1 MPVRRRV
8 HLTSLRASIGH
19 LVRLRYQHVKRCI
32 FSGDLTR
39 HVVFHQQS
47 GTQFCSLK
55 EKLVDVGVAFGCRM
69 LAGGT
74 RSISKDLCFPT
85 RVPRNIVRG
94 FARIRGINKWITS
107 LKCCEKFQTSLEISR
122 EVLSGNW

>member
-1 MPVRRRV
+1 MPVQRRV

-19 LVRLRYQHVKRCI
+19 LVRLLYQHVTQCI

-55 EKLVDVGVAFGCRM
+55 EKLVDVGVAFGCRV
-69 LAGGT
+69 LADRT
-74 RSISKDLCFPT
+74 RSISIDLCFPT

-94 FARIRGINKWITS
+94 FARSRGINEWIKS
-107 LKCCEKFQTSLEISR
+107 LKSCEKFQTSLEISR
-122 EVLSGNW
+122 EVLSGN